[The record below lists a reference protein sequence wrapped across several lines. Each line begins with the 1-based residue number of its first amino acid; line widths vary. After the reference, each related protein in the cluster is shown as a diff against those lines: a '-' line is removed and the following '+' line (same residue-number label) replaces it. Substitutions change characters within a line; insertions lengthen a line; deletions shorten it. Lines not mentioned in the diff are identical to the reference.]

1 MMAVGLVSLTL
12 MPQKSNRSHTP
23 WQELT
28 MSCSSVLAARM
39 HLLRSSLRVLL
50 FVFPLLLLSLSIVSR
65 SLSSGH
71 KLRGRRRWKLCGTP
85 YPEVG

>member
-23 WQELT
+23 WRELT
-28 MSCSSVLAARM
+28 ISCSSVLGARM
-39 HLLRSSLRVLL
+39 HLLRSSLRAL
-50 FVFPLLLLSLSIVSR
+50 FFFPLLSSSLSTVSR

-71 KLRGRRRWKLCGTP
+71 KLQVYLLNESWS
-85 YPEVG
+85 